1 MSEKMLKLSY
11 QFRHTVEELRV
22 QWMQE
27 KEGMREAHLREKEQA
42 ILNAQ
47 METQVA
53 CTREGFE
60 TREQILPVHV
70 VNAVETVGL
79 QPTTDSNENK
89 KVLLRF
95 LNLNLKPRVKKERY

>member
-27 KEGMREAHLREKEQA
+27 KEGMREAHMREKEQA

-53 CTREGFE
+53 CSREVYE
-60 TREQILPVHV
+60 SREQILPVHV

-89 KVLLRF
+89 KVDTVFYQL
-95 LNLNLKPRVKKERY
+95 